1 MTSPEAL
8 AAPLLLGLALGLRHA
23 LDPDHLAAMG
33 TIVARESAPARAGW
47 LGAVWGLGH
56 SASLLAASLL
66 IVFLRIPVP
75 ARVATF
81 LELGVAAMLIVLGI
95 HSILTASDPVR
106 AATRSASA
114 RRPFVIGLIHGLA
127 GSGGLALLVLPAI
140 RDPFAALAYVGLFG
154 LGSIG
159 GMAIWSALLAWPLG
173 TATRRSARAA
183 RWIPALSGLASVS
196 IGLLVVA
203 QSS

>member
-1 MTSPEAL
+1 M
-8 AAPLLLGLALGLRHA
+8 
-23 LDPDHLAAMG
+23 
-33 TIVARESAPARAGW
+33 AREPAPARAGW
-47 LGAVWGLGH
+47 LGAVWGMGH
-56 SASLLAASLL
+56 SSALLAASFV
-66 IVFLRIPVP
+66 IVVLRIPVP
-75 ARVATF
+75 PRVATM

-106 AATRSASA
+106 AATRPASA
-114 RRPFVIGLIHGLA
+114 RRPFAIGLIHGLA

-159 GMAIWSALLAWPLG
+159 GMALWSALLAWPLAS
-173 TATRRSARAA
+173 ATRRSDRAA
-183 RWIPALSGLASVS
+183 RWIPAVSGIASVS
-196 IGLLVVA
+196 IGLLVVV